1 MTAPLE
7 SARAASLRYVTDGA
21 PGIRRRKAGAGFH
34 YVDPSGSAVRDAAT
48 LRRIRSLAIPPAWAD
63 VWICPSPHGHL
74 QATGRDA
81 RGRKQYRYHQRWR
94 AVRDENKYG
103 RLVQFGRALPRIRR
117 AVTRDLARL
126 GLARERVL
134 ATVVRLLETT
144 LIRVGNEEYARAN
157 NSFGLTTLKN
167 RHVAVRG
174 ERVHF
179 RFRGKGGKAHTIAI
193 SDARL
198 ARLVRRI
205 RELPG
210 QEVFQY
216 LDGHGRPV
224 SVSSDDVNA
233 YLRRVS
239 GEDFTAKDFRTWAGT
254 LEAARGLADQDEP
267 GDVTAVVGRVAAA
280 LGNTAAVARK
290 CYIHPLV
297 LEAWRNPALGGRWRR
312 GDRTASARG
321 LSAEE
326 SALLRFL
333 AAPPPDPFSPGR
345 RGTRSRSRQVK

>member
-1 MTAPLE
+1 VTAPIE
-7 SARAASLRYVTDGA
+7 AARAAALRYVTDGA
-21 PGIRRRKAGAGFH
+21 LGIVRRNAGAGFR
-34 YVDPSGSAVRDAAT
+34 YVGPSGRPVRDEAT
-48 LRRIRSLAIPPAWAD
+48 LRRIRSLAIPPAWTD
-63 VWICPSPHGHL
+63 VWICPSPEGHL

-94 AVRDENKYG
+94 DVRDENKYG
-103 RLVQFGRALPRIRR
+103 RMVAFGGALPRIRR
-117 AVTRDLARL
+117 AVQRDLARF
-126 GLARERVL
+126 GLSRERVL

-157 NSFGLTTLKN
+157 NSFGLTTLQN

-179 RFRGKGGKAHTIAI
+179 RFRGKGGKAHAIAI

-210 QEVFQY
+210 QEMFQY

-239 GEDFTAKDFRTWAGT
+239 GEDFTAKDFRTWAGS
-254 LEAARGLADQDEP
+254 LEAARGLAAVDEP
-267 GDVTAVVGRVAAA
+267 GDVKAVVARVAAA

-297 LEAWRNPALGGRWRR
+297 LEAWRNPALLRRWRR
-312 GDRTASARG
+312 GGRGGAPAHG

-333 AAPPPDPFSPGR
+333 AAPPPDPFGPAQQKR
-345 RGTRSRSRQVK
+345 RSRKVK